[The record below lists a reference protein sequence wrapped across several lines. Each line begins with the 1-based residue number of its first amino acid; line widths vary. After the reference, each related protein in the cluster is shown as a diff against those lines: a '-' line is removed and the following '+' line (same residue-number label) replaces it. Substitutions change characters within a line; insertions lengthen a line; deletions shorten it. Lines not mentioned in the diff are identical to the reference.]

1 MLLLVDF
8 SWKNETMLD
17 MEQNHNLSTVIKSV
31 AKQKVSVLILVQGN
45 KQRIFIAEE
54 QSQQGDFAG

>member
-1 MLLLVDF
+1 
-8 SWKNETMLD
+8 MLD